1 MSESSKRKL
10 IKNIISYIVIAVVFI
25 FMVIS
30 ILSNLGLFGYKF
42 YYVLT
47 GSMSPTIN
55 PGSLIIVKEID
66 DSEVKEGDIITFKGT
81 STSNLT
87 THRVV
92 ELIEKNNNIKFQTK
106 GDANDVLDPMLIDG
120 SLLVGKVV
128 LYIPYMGQVMSFIN
142 QYRVVIVILIIA
154 YLCFG
159 TFYKGAKANKNK
171 NKN

>member
-1 MSESSKRKL
+1 MNNNSKYKL
-10 IKNIISYIVIAVVFI
+10 VKNIISYIVIVIVFI

-42 YYVLT
+42 YDVLT

-66 DSEVKEGDIITFKGT
+66 DKEVKEGDVITFKGT

-92 ELIEKNNNIKFQTK
+92 EVIDKNNNIKFQTK

-120 SLLVGKVV
+120 NLLVGKVV
-128 LYIPYMGQVMSFIN
+128 FNVPYMGKVMSFIN
-142 QYRVVIVILIIA
+142 QYRVIIVILIIA

-159 TFYKGAKANKNK
+159 TFYKGAKAIKNK
-171 NKN
+171 N

>member
-1 MSESSKRKL
+1 MSENSKGKL
-10 IKNIISYIVIAVVFI
+10 VKNIISYIVMSIVFI

-30 ILSNLGLFGYKF
+30 ILSNFGLFGYKF
-42 YYVLT
+42 YDVLT

-66 DSEVKEGDIITFKGT
+66 DSEVKKGDVITFKGS

-92 ELIEKNNNIKFQTK
+92 EVIEKNKNIKFQTK
-106 GDANDVLDPMLIDG
+106 GDANDVLDPMLVDEG
-120 SLLVGKVV
+120 LLVGKVIV
-128 LYIPYMGQVMSFIN
+128 DIPYMGKVMSFIN
-142 QYRVVIVILIIA
+142 QYRVIIVILIIV

-159 TFYKGAKANKNK
+159 TFYKEAKTIKNK
-171 NKN
+171 D

>member
-30 ILSNLGLFGYKF
+30 ILSNIGSFRYKF
-42 YYVLT
+42 YDILT

-66 DSEVKEGDIITFKGT
+66 SNEIKEGDIITFKGS

-92 ELIEKNNNIKFQTK
+92 EVIEKNNNIKFQTK
-106 GDANDVLDPMLIDG
+106 GDANDVLDPMLVDEG
-120 SLLVGKVV
+120 LLVGKVIFD
-128 LYIPYMGQVMSFIN
+128 IPYMGKVMSFIN
-142 QYRVVIVILIIA
+142 QYRVIIVILIIA

-159 TFYKGAKANKNK
+159 TFYKGAKAIKNK
-171 NKN
+171 D

>member
-1 MSESSKRKL
+1 MSDNSKSKL
-10 IKNIISYIVIAVVFI
+10 IKNIISYIVIAIVFI

-30 ILSNLGLFGYKF
+30 ILSNIGLFGYKF
-42 YYVLT
+42 YDVLT
-47 GSMSPTIN
+47 GSMSPTIK
-55 PGSLIIVKEID
+55 PRSLIIVKEID
-66 DSEVKEGDIITFKGT
+66 DSEVKAGDIITFKGT

-120 SLLVGKVV
+120 SLLVGKVI
-128 LYIPYMGQVMSFIN
+128 LDIPYMGKVMSFIN
-142 QYRVVIVILIIA
+142 QYRVIIVILIIV

-159 TFYKGAKANKNK
+159 TFYKGSKAIKNK
-171 NKN
+171 D

>member
-1 MSESSKRKL
+1 MSENNKGKL
-10 IKNIISYIVIAVVFI
+10 VKNIISYIVMLIVFI

-30 ILSNLGLFGYKF
+30 ILSNTGSFGYKF
-42 YYVLT
+42 YDILT

-55 PGSLIIVKEID
+55 PGSLIIVKEMDGNEI
-66 DSEVKEGDIITFKGT
+66 KEGDIITFKGN

-92 ELIEKNNNIKFQTK
+92 EVIENDNNIKFQTK

-120 SLLVGKVV
+120 NLLVGKVI
-128 LYIPYMGQVMSFIN
+128 LDIPYMGKVMSFIN
-142 QYRVVIVILIIA
+142 QYRVIIVILIIA

-159 TFYKGAKANKNK
+159 TFYNGAKAIKNK
-171 NKN
+171 D

>member
-1 MSESSKRKL
+1 MSENNKSKL
-10 IKNIISYIVIAVVFI
+10 VKNIISYIVIAIVFI

-30 ILSNLGLFGYKF
+30 ILNNVGLLGYKF
-42 YYVLT
+42 YDVLT

-66 DSEVKEGDIITFKGT
+66 DEEIKEGDIITFKGS

-92 ELIEKNNNIKFQTK
+92 EIIEKNNNIKFQTK

-120 SLLVGKVV
+120 NLLAGKVV
-128 LYIPYMGQVMSFIN
+128 FDIPYMGKVMSFIN

-159 TFYKGAKANKNK
+159 TFFKGAKANKNK
-171 NKN
+171 K

>member
-1 MSESSKRKL
+1 MSDNSKSKL
-10 IKNIISYIVIAVVFI
+10 IKNIISYIVIAIVFI

-30 ILSNLGLFGYKF
+30 ILSNIGLFGYKF
-42 YYVLT
+42 YDVLT

-120 SLLVGKVV
+120 NLLVGKVV
-128 LYIPYMGQVMSFIN
+128 LDIPYMGQVMSFIN

-171 NKN
+171 N

>member
-1 MSESSKRKL
+1 MSDNSKSKL

-30 ILSNLGLFGYKF
+30 ILSNLGLLGYKF
-42 YYVLT
+42 YDVLT

-55 PGSLIIVKEID
+55 PGSLIIVKEM
-66 DSEVKEGDIITFKGT
+66 DSNEINEGDIITFKGS

-92 ELIEKNNNIKFQTK
+92 KVIEKNNNIKFQTK

-120 SLLVGKVV
+120 NLLVGKVI
-128 LYIPYMGQVMSFIN
+128 LDIPYMGKVMSFIN
-142 QYRVVIVILIIA
+142 QYRAIIVILIIA

-159 TFYKGAKANKNK
+159 TFYKGAKAIKNK
-171 NKN
+171 D

>member
-30 ILSNLGLFGYKF
+30 ILSNIGSFRYKF
-42 YYVLT
+42 YDILT

-66 DSEVKEGDIITFKGT
+66 SNEVKEGDIITFKGS

-92 ELIEKNNNIKFQTK
+92 EVIEKNNNIKFQTK
-106 GDANDVLDPMLIDG
+106 GDANDVLDPMLVDEG
-120 SLLVGKVV
+120 LLVGKVV
-128 LYIPYMGQVMSFIN
+128 FNIPYMGKVMSFIN
-142 QYRVVIVILIIA
+142 QYRVVIVVLIIA

-159 TFYKGAKANKNK
+159 TFYKGAKAIKNK
-171 NKN
+171 D

>member
-1 MSESSKRKL
+1 MSNNSKSKL
-10 IKNIISYIVIAVVFI
+10 IKNIISYIVIAIVFI

-30 ILSNLGLFGYKF
+30 ILSNLGLLGYKF
-42 YYVLT
+42 YDVLT

-66 DSEVKEGDIITFKGT
+66 DSEVKEGDVITFKGT

-92 ELIEKNNNIKFQTK
+92 EVIEKNNNIKFQTK
-106 GDANDVLDPMLIDG
+106 GDANDVLDPMLVDEG
-120 SLLVGKVV
+120 LLVGKVV
-128 LYIPYMGQVMSFIN
+128 FNVPYMGKVMSFIN
-142 QYRVVIVILIIA
+142 QYRVVIVVLIIA

-159 TFYKGAKANKNK
+159 TFYKGAKAIKNK
-171 NKN
+171 D

>member
-1 MSESSKRKL
+1 MSDNSKSKL

-30 ILSNLGLFGYKF
+30 ILSNFGLFGYKF
-42 YYVLT
+42 YDVLT

-55 PGSLIIVKEID
+55 PGSLIIVKEM
-66 DSEVKEGDIITFKGT
+66 DSNEINEGDIITFKGS

-92 ELIEKNNNIKFQTK
+92 EVIEKNNNIKFQTK
-106 GDANDVLDPMLIDG
+106 GDANDVLDPMLVDEG
-120 SLLVGKVV
+120 LLVGKVV
-128 LYIPYMGQVMSFIN
+128 FNVPYMGKVMSFIN
-142 QYRVVIVILIIA
+142 QYRVVIVVLIIA

-159 TFYKGAKANKNK
+159 TFYKGAKAIKNK
-171 NKN
+171 D

>member
-1 MSESSKRKL
+1 MSDNSKSKL
-10 IKNIISYIVIAVVFI
+10 IKNIISYIVIAIVFI

-30 ILSNLGLFGYKF
+30 ILSNLGLLGYKF
-42 YYVLT
+42 YDVLT

-66 DSEVKEGDIITFKGT
+66 DSEVKEGDVITFKGT

-92 ELIEKNNNIKFQTK
+92 EVIEKNNNIKFQTK
-106 GDANDVLDPMLIDG
+106 GDANDVLDPMLVDEG
-120 SLLVGKVV
+120 LLVGKVV
-128 LYIPYMGQVMSFIN
+128 FNVPYMGNVMSFIN
-142 QYRVVIVILIIA
+142 QYRVIIVILIIA

-159 TFYKGAKANKNK
+159 TFYKGAKAIKNK
-171 NKN
+171 N

>member
-1 MSESSKRKL
+1 MRVVKVKL

-30 ILSNLGLFGYKF
+30 ILSNIGSFRYKF
-42 YYVLT
+42 YDILT

-66 DSEVKEGDIITFKGT
+66 SNEVKEGDIITFKGS

-92 ELIEKNNNIKFQTK
+92 EVIEKNNNIKFQTK
-106 GDANDVLDPMLIDG
+106 GDANDVLDPMLVDEG
-120 SLLVGKVV
+120 LLVGKVV
-128 LYIPYMGQVMSFIN
+128 FNIPYMGKVMSFIN
-142 QYRVVIVILIIA
+142 QYRVVIVVLIIA

-159 TFYKGAKANKNK
+159 TFYKGAKAIKNK
-171 NKN
+171 D

>member
-42 YYVLT
+42 YDVLT

-55 PGSLIIVKEID
+55 PRSLIIVKEID

-120 SLLVGKVV
+120 SLLVGKVI
-128 LYIPYMGQVMSFIN
+128 LDIPYMGKVMSFIN
-142 QYRVVIVILIIA
+142 QYRVIIVILIIV

-159 TFYKGAKANKNK
+159 TFYKGSKAIKNK
-171 NKN
+171 D

>member
-1 MSESSKRKL
+1 MNDNSKSKL
-10 IKNIISYIVIAVVFI
+10 IKNIISYIVIAIVFL

-30 ILSNLGLFGYKF
+30 ILSNFGLFGYKF
-42 YYVLT
+42 YDVLT

-66 DSEVKEGDIITFKGT
+66 DSEVKEGDVITFKGS

-92 ELIEKNNNIKFQTK
+92 EVIDKDNNIKFQTK
-106 GDANDVLDPMLIDG
+106 GDANDVLDPMLVDEG
-120 SLLVGKVV
+120 LLVGKVI
-128 LYIPYMGQVMSFIN
+128 LDIPYIGKVMSFIN
-142 QYRVVIVILIIA
+142 KYRLIIVILIIV

-159 TFYKGAKANKNK
+159 TFYKEAKTIKNK
-171 NKN
+171 D

>member
-1 MSESSKRKL
+1 MSDNSKSKL
-10 IKNIISYIVIAVVFI
+10 IKNIISYIVIAIVFI

-30 ILSNLGLFGYKF
+30 ILSDLGLLGYKF
-42 YYVLT
+42 YDVLT

-66 DSEVKEGDIITFKGT
+66 DSEVKEGDVITFKGT

-92 ELIEKNNNIKFQTK
+92 EVIEKDNNIKFQTK
-106 GDANDVLDPMLIDG
+106 GDANYVLDPMLVDEG
-120 SLLVGKVV
+120 LLVGKVV
-128 LYIPYMGQVMSFIN
+128 FNVPYMGNVMSFIN
-142 QYRVVIVILIIA
+142 QYRVIIVILIIA

-159 TFYKGAKANKNK
+159 TFYKGAKAIKNK
-171 NKN
+171 N

>member
-30 ILSNLGLFGYKF
+30 ILSNFGLFGYKF
-42 YYVLT
+42 YDVLT

-92 ELIEKNNNIKFQTK
+92 EVIDKDNNIKFQTK
-106 GDANDVLDPMLIDG
+106 GDANDVLDPMLVDEG
-120 SLLVGKVV
+120 LLVGKVI
-128 LYIPYMGQVMSFIN
+128 LDIPYIGKVMSFIN
-142 QYRVVIVILIIA
+142 KYRLIIVILIIV

-159 TFYKGAKANKNK
+159 TFYKEAKTIKNK
-171 NKN
+171 D

>member
-1 MSESSKRKL
+1 MSEKSKGKL
-10 IKNIISYIVIAVVFI
+10 VKDIISYIVIAIVFI

-30 ILSNLGLFGYKF
+30 ILSNVGLFGYKF
-42 YYVLT
+42 YDVLT

-55 PGSLIIVKEID
+55 PGSLIVVKEID
-66 DSEVKEGDIITFKGT
+66 DSEVREGDIITFKGN

-92 ELIEKNNNIKFQTK
+92 QVIEKDKNIKFQTK

-120 SLLVGKVV
+120 NLLVGKVIFD
-128 LYIPYMGQVMSFIN
+128 IPYMGKVMSFIN

-159 TFYKGAKANKNK
+159 TFYKGAKAIKNK
-171 NKN
+171 D

>member
-1 MSESSKRKL
+1 MSDNSKSKL
-10 IKNIISYIVIAVVFI
+10 IKNIISYIVIAIVFI

-30 ILSNLGLFGYKF
+30 ILSNLGLLGYKF
-42 YYVLT
+42 YDVLT

-55 PGSLIIVKEID
+55 SGSLIIVKEID
-66 DSEVKEGDIITFKGT
+66 DKEVKEGDVITFKGT

-92 ELIEKNNNIKFQTK
+92 EVIEKNNSIKFQTK

-120 SLLVGKVV
+120 NLLVGKVV
-128 LYIPYMGQVMSFIN
+128 FDIPYMGKVMSFIN
-142 QYRVVIVILIIA
+142 QYRVVIVVLIIA

-159 TFYKGAKANKNK
+159 SFFKRSKVIKNK
-171 NKN
+171 D

>member
-1 MSESSKRKL
+1 MSDNSKSKL
-10 IKNIISYIVIAVVFI
+10 IKNIISYIVIAIVFI

-30 ILSNLGLFGYKF
+30 ILSNLGLLGYKF
-42 YYVLT
+42 YDVLT

-66 DSEVKEGDIITFKGT
+66 DSEVKEGDVITFKGT

-92 ELIEKNNNIKFQTK
+92 EVIEKDNNIKFQTK
-106 GDANDVLDPMLIDG
+106 GDANDVLDPMLVDG
-120 SLLVGKVV
+120 NLLVGKVV
-128 LYIPYMGQVMSFIN
+128 FNVPYMGKVMSFIN
-142 QYRVVIVILIIA
+142 QYRVIIVILIIA

-159 TFYKGAKANKNK
+159 TFYKGAKAIKNK
-171 NKN
+171 N

>member
-30 ILSNLGLFGYKF
+30 ILSNIGSFRYKF
-42 YYVLT
+42 YDILT

-66 DSEVKEGDIITFKGT
+66 SNEVKEGDIITFKGN

-92 ELIEKNNNIKFQTK
+92 EVIEKDKNIKFQTK

-120 SLLVGKVV
+120 NLLVGKVIFD
-128 LYIPYMGQVMSFIN
+128 IPYMGNVMSFIN
-142 QYRVVIVILIIA
+142 QYKVIIVILIIA

-159 TFYKGAKANKNK
+159 TFYKGAKAIKNK
-171 NKN
+171 Y

>member
-42 YYVLT
+42 YDVLT

-120 SLLVGKVV
+120 NLLVGKVI
-128 LYIPYMGQVMSFIN
+128 LDIPYMGKVMSFIN
-142 QYRVVIVILIIA
+142 QYRVIIVILIIA

-159 TFYKGAKANKNK
+159 TFYKGSKAIKNK
-171 NKN
+171 D

>member
-1 MSESSKRKL
+1 MSDNSKSKL
-10 IKNIISYIVIAVVFI
+10 IKNIISYIVIAIVFI

-30 ILSNLGLFGYKF
+30 ILSNIGLFGYKF
-42 YYVLT
+42 YDVLT

-92 ELIEKNNNIKFQTK
+92 EVIEKNNNIKFQTK
-106 GDANDVLDPMLIDG
+106 GDANDVLDPMLVDG
-120 SLLVGKVV
+120 NLLVGKVV
-128 LYIPYMGQVMSFIN
+128 FNVPYMGKVMSFIN
-142 QYRVVIVILIIA
+142 QYRVIIVILIIA

-159 TFYKGAKANKNK
+159 TFYKGAKAIKNK
-171 NKN
+171 N

>member
-1 MSESSKRKL
+1 MSDNSKSKL
-10 IKNIISYIVIAVVFI
+10 IKNIISYIVIAIVFI

-30 ILSNLGLFGYKF
+30 ILSNLGLLGYKF
-42 YYVLT
+42 YDVLT

-66 DSEVKEGDIITFKGT
+66 DSEVKEGDVITFKGT

-92 ELIEKNNNIKFQTK
+92 EVIEKDNNIKFQTK
-106 GDANDVLDPMLIDG
+106 GDANDVLDPMLVDG
-120 SLLVGKVV
+120 NLLVGEVV
-128 LYIPYMGQVMSFIN
+128 FNVPYMGKVMSFIN
-142 QYRVVIVILIIA
+142 QYRVIIVILIIA

-159 TFYKGAKANKNK
+159 TFYKEAKAIKNK
-171 NKN
+171 N